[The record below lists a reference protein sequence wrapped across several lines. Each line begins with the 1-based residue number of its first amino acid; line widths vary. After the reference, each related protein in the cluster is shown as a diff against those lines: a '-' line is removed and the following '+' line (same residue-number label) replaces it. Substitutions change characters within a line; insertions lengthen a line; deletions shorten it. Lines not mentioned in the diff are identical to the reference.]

1 MRLVL
6 VKRIQLTMPT
16 EPQRVKGNIL
26 SQRPAQAK
34 PAGRRYVLGSALK
47 GPGKPFKK
55 ETTEGILEGQGRV
68 QYGEELQASEESWE
82 A

>member
-1 MRLVL
+1 M
-6 VKRIQLTMPT
+6 
-16 EPQRVKGNIL
+16 
-26 SQRPAQAK
+26 
-34 PAGRRYVLGSALK
+34 LGSALK